1 MIKLNPLLFWDCD
14 YSKMDFENN
23 YSQVI
28 ERVLERGSF
37 DDWFAIKKYYGMD
50 KIKHAVLNARYLNHK
65 VLAYCC
71 TIFDLKQEDFR
82 CFKLQ
87 QSNPGLWPL

>member
-14 YSKMDFENN
+14 YSKIDFEKN
-23 YSQVI
+23 YSFVI

-37 DDWFAIKKYYGMD
+37 DDWFAIKKYYGME
-50 KIKHAVLNARYLNHK
+50 KIKQAVLNARYLNQK

-71 TIFDLKQEDFR
+71 TIFDLSKEEFR
-82 CFKLQ
+82 CYKLM
-87 QSNPGLWPL
+87 SSSPERWIF